1 MWSRNRED
9 HFQSNLQ
16 INCDIMTA
24 MILQKTI
31 SRFNLFHI
39 NVMIAEWVI
48 LESQNIK
55 NLFKVA
61 ARNREVNFQI
71 SFWID
76 FDIMT
81 AMILQNTSSRFTLFF
96 RECYFGKPRKKKS
109 VEYCSKKWRRAFSE
123 LSFELAVAL
132 WLHWFWKK
140 QFPDLIYFKLN
151 ILIAKWVIWRAT
163 KKKTF

>member
-1 MWSRNRED
+1 MSQKGTELSFKLAAALWLHWFWKQFPDLIYFKLNILIAKWVIWRATKKKLFYLWSRNREY
-9 HFQSNLQ
+9 HFQSYLQ
-16 INCDIMTA
+16 IDCDIMTA

-55 NLFKVA
+55 NLFDVA
-61 ARNREVNFQI
+61 ARNREVNFRI

-81 AMILQNTSSRFTLFF
+81 TIFLKNIISRFNL
-96 RECYFGKPRKKKS
+96 Y
-109 VEYCSKKWRRAFSE
+109 
-123 LSFELAVAL
+123 
-132 WLHWFWKK
+132 
-140 QFPDLIYFKLN
+140 
-151 ILIAKWVIWRAT
+151 
-163 KKKTF
+163 